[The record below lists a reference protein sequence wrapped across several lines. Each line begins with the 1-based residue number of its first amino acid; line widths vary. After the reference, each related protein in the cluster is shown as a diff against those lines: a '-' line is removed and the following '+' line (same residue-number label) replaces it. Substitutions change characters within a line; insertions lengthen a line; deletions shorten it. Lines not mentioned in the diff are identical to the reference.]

1 MLVRPL
7 PLLTSLVHAP
17 YPRFRDRT
25 PTLLFSTPNASTTY
39 HNRRHPLNIPM
50 TSPASGSADPAPESK
65 SKQISSSKPSV
76 NPPSHARRLLILSLR
91 YAISPKEYAIIRRR
105 ILLKGPSSIALR
117 TPSKSQ
123 FDAVCNQA
131 EDFIPASTRAGL
143 RVFLASNLV
152 LNLWDVVSEKLSKR
166 KGGKE
171 L

>member
-1 MLVRPL
+1 
-7 PLLTSLVHAP
+7 
-17 YPRFRDRT
+17 
-25 PTLLFSTPNASTTY
+25 
-39 HNRRHPLNIPM
+39 M
-50 TSPASGSADPAPESK
+50 TSPASGSVAPVPDLK
-65 SKQISSSKPSV
+65 SKQISNPKPGA

-105 ILLKGPSSIALR
+105 ILIKGPSSIAIR

-123 FDAVCNQA
+123 FDAVCNQT

-143 RVFLASNLV
+143 RVFLASSLV
-152 LNLWDVVSEKLSKR
+152 LKLWDVLSEKLSKR